1 MSNRIE
7 LEKKFVELAFI
18 RYNQDRPEPITS
30 TDDPNFQAYLIT
42 LLWGSIPASELESW
56 VEYFEKAITATELS

>member
-1 MSNRIE
+1 MSKRIE
-7 LEKKFVELAFI
+7 LEKQFVELAFI

-56 VEYFEKAITATELS
+56 IEYFQKAIKESELA

>member
-1 MSNRIE
+1 MSKRIE

-56 VEYFEKAITATELS
+56 VEYFQKAIKESELA

>member
-7 LEKKFVELAFI
+7 LEKQFVELAFI
-18 RYNQDRPEPITS
+18 RYNQDRPHPATS
-30 TDDPNFQAYLIT
+30 TDDPNFQSYLIT

-56 VEYFEKAITATELS
+56 VEYFQKAIKESELA